1 MTMNNSQ
8 STPGKTFGW
17 LDVTTLASG
26 MSLRLPLHRITG
38 ATAGPV
44 LGITASIHG
53 DEYLPIE
60 VVRQVVA
67 QLDPAQLRGTV
78 IAMPVANPL
87 AFEAQTRNLPIDMLN
102 LNRVFPGDRNGWLTE
117 QLAAAITDQF
127 LPQVQYL
134 IDLHAGGA
142 QPTVDYVYILNDEG
156 MSRAFGFPVMYRP
169 AKTFGG
175 TLSDAAVSRG
185 IHNMVVE
192 MGGGML
198 ANESYIDRGLRGV
211 FNVLM
216 HLKMLPGDPGVPAR
230 QTIVTEMAVIR
241 PHFGG
246 LLYPELTLKEIGTI
260 VPRNTLMGKIISPY
274 TFETLEEL
282 RAPFDRSLMILL
294 RGAIT
299 KAHPGDYAYMV
310 GNADSDS

>member
-1 MTMNNSQ
+1 MSNSK
-8 STPGKTFGW
+8 STPGKSFSW

-26 MSLRLPLHRITG
+26 MPLRLPLHRVTG
-38 ATAGPV
+38 AAPGPI
-44 LGITASIHG
+44 LGLTASIHG

-67 QLDPAQLRGTV
+67 QLDPGQLRGEV

-87 AFEAQTRNLPIDMLN
+87 AFEAQTRNTPIDMLN
-102 LNRVFPGDRNGWLTE
+102 LNRIFPGDPKGWLTE
-117 QLAAAITDQF
+117 QLASAITKQF

-169 AKTFGG
+169 TKTFGG
-175 TLSDAAVSRG
+175 TQSDAATSLG

-216 HLKMLPGDPGVPAR
+216 HLKMLPGDPVILDR
-230 QTIVTEMAVIR
+230 QVVVNEMAIVR

-246 LLYPELTLKEIGTI
+246 LLYPALTLKDVGAI

-274 TFETLEEL
+274 TFETLEEFH
-282 RAPFDRSLMILL
+282 APFEHNLMILL

-299 KAHPGDYAYMV
+299 KVHPGDYAYMV
-310 GNADSDS
+310 GNADSGS